1 MDPGQQLLTNLDYVI
16 FFGSLILVMI
26 IGLWAGRKEDS
37 AEDFYLA
44 GKDARW
50 WGVAGSIFGSNV
62 SANHIVG
69 MMGVGFSLGFVESH
83 FEITAIAG
91 LLLLCYFFLPVYRKL
106 NIYTLS
112 DYLSRRYDDRSRVAY
127 AMIMITIIVV
137 VMMVPAFYIGS
148 KAVNILLVDQ
158 TQVQQAL
165 DAAAAGNSS
174 GIQINHTTYIIG
186 ILIMAIVAGS
196 YTIIGGLKAVI
207 VTDVIQS
214 VFMLVGAATVAYL
227 TFGQPEIGG
236 WSGMREIDAAG
247 KDLMHL
253 YLPMDHPKRPW
264 TGMLSGLLILHFY
277 YWSANQFIVQRALA
291 ARSDREA
298 RIGIITAGF
307 FKLLIPFM
315 SIGTGVAAFYF
326 FQAKMPG
333 VAVGGDTAFPLL
345 MREVVAPVGWGL
357 AGLVAAGL
365 IGAIL
370 SSVDSMLNS
379 AATLITFDIYKRFIN
394 PEASEKQL
402 IRMGRICITLFVVG
416 SALLAIFIFDPNTN
430 EPFFTYVASH
440 QSRLIAGLVV
450 AFGLGMLWKEATAT
464 GAFAAI
470 ITSLVVSYGL
480 PPVYAKVLT
489 SSETVSAWFGERLG
503 PNVLGILEKV
513 SSLFG
518 EQLNFLHAVF
528 IAAICATIA
537 HVLVSKLTKKDE
549 SKGQL
554 TWHGLG
560 LISKD
565 RLRTIGIRIL
575 LSIIVFA
582 ALGTLMARS
591 TMQPNVAAFL
601 GAGWTLGLI
610 FYAVRQ
616 SPRKSDETGL
626 DDRYLAGLLAACAV
640 FVLFYFY

>member
-1 MDPGQQLLTNLDYVI
+1 MDPGQQLLTHLDYVI

-37 AEDFYLA
+37 AQDFYLA

-112 DYLSRRYDDRSRVAY
+112 DYLSQRYDDRSRVAY
-127 AMIMITIIVV
+127 AIIMITIIIV

-158 TQVQQAL
+158 AQVQQAL
-165 DAAAAGNSS
+165 DAAAAGTPT
-174 GIQINHTTYIIG
+174 GIQINHTTYIVG
-186 ILIMAIVAGS
+186 ILIMALVAGS

-236 WSGMREIDAAG
+236 WSGMRAIDAAG

-315 SIGTGVAAFYF
+315 SIGTGVAAYYF

-450 AFGLGMLWKEATAT
+450 AFGLGMLWKRATAT

-480 PPVYAKVLT
+480 PPVYAKFLGP
-489 SSETVSAWFGERLG
+489 SEAVSAWLG
-503 PNVLGILEKV
+503 P
-513 SSLFG
+513 
-518 EQLNFLHAVF
+518 QLNFLHAVF
-528 IAAICATIA
+528 AAAVCAAIV
-537 HVLVSKLTKKDE
+537 HVVVSILTQADE

-560 LISKD
+560 LISKKQ
-565 RLRTIGIRIL
+565 LGAIAMRIAS
-575 LSIIVFA
+575 SIIVFA
-582 ALGTLMARS
+582 VLGTLMARS
-591 TMQPNVAAFL
+591 TLQPGVAAFL

-610 FYAVRQ
+610 TYSVRR
-616 SPRKSDETGL
+616 SPRKSEETGL
-626 DDRYLAGLLAACAV
+626 DDRYLAGVLAACAV

>member
-1 MDPGQQLLTNLDYVI
+1 MDPGQQLLSHLDYVI

-26 IGLWAGRKEDS
+26 IGLWAGRKEDT
-37 AEDFYLA
+37 AQDFYLA

-69 MMGVGFSLGFVESH
+69 MMAVGFSLGFVESH

-112 DYLSRRYDDRSRVAY
+112 EYLSRRYDDRSRVAY
-127 AMIMITIIVV
+127 AVIMITIIVV

-148 KAVNILLVDQ
+148 RTLNILLVDQ
-158 TQVQQAL
+158 SIIQQAL
-165 DAAAAGNSS
+165 DAAAAGNPTR
-174 GIQINHTTYIIG
+174 IQIDHSTYILG
-186 ILIMAIVAGS
+186 ILIMAVVAGS
-196 YTIIGGLKAVI
+196 YTIFGGLKAVI

-214 VFMLVGAATVAYL
+214 VFMLVGAGIVAYL

-236 WSGMREIDAAG
+236 WAGMRALDADG

-298 RIGIITAGF
+298 RVGIVTAGF
-307 FKLLIPFM
+307 FKLFIPFM
-315 SIGTGVAAFYF
+315 SIGTGVAAYYF
-326 FQAKMPG
+326 FQSKMPG
-333 VAVGGDTAFPLL
+333 VPLDDDTAFPLL

-357 AGLVAAGL
+357 TGLVAAGL

-379 AATLITFDIYKRFIN
+379 AATLVTFDIYKRFIN
-394 PEASEKQL
+394 PEASEKKL
-402 IRMGRICITLFVVG
+402 IQMGRICITLFVIG
-416 SALLAIFIFDPNTN
+416 SAILTIFIFDPNTKTA
-430 EPFFTYVASH
+430 FFTYVASH

-450 AFGLGMLWKEATAT
+450 AFGMGMLWKRATAA

-470 ITSLVVSYGL
+470 ITSLIVSYGF
-480 PPVYAKVLT
+480 PPVYAKFLG
-489 SSETVSAWFGERLG
+489 SSETISAWLG
-503 PNVLGILEKV
+503 P
-513 SSLFG
+513 
-518 EQLNFLHAVF
+518 QLNFLHAVF
-528 IAAICATIA
+528 LAAICATIV
-537 HVLVSKLTKKDE
+537 HVLVSMMTQPNE
-549 SKGQL
+549 AKGQL

-560 LISKD
+560 LISKKQ
-565 RLRTIGIRIL
+565 LRIIGIRIL

-582 ALGTLMARS
+582 VLGALMAKS
-591 TMQPNVAAFL
+591 TLQPNTAAFL
-601 GAGWTLGLI
+601 GAGWTLGVI

-626 DDRYLAGLLAACAV
+626 DDRYLAGVLAACAV